1 MKLFVCLLMSLSFG
15 FCKKANSENL
25 KSPDGILSLDFNINE
40 KGEPQYKLDY
50 KGKAV
55 IKNSKLGLELK
66 DDAALM
72 DGFSVCHVD
81 TLTNDDTWKPVLG
94 ENKSI
99 RNYYKEMLITL
110 HQAKTDRCIKIRF
123 RLFNDG
129 LGFRYEFPSQKNL
142 NYFIVK
148 EEHTQFAMSG
158 NHKAFW
164 IPGDYDTQEYNYT
177 ESRLFEIRGLMKDAI
192 TPNASQTPFSPT
204 GVQTAL
210 QMKSDDGLY
219 INIHEA
225 ALKDYS
231 CMNLNLDDRNYIFE
245 SWLTPDAIG
254 NKAYM
259 QTSSVTPW
267 RTVIVSDDA
276 RDILASKI
284 TLNLNDPCAYEDT
297 SWINPIKYVGV
308 WWEMITGKSGWCYRW
323 DFPSVKLGVT
333 DYKKAKSKGMHGANS
348 DNVKRYID
356 FASSN
361 GFSQVLVEGWN
372 EGWED
377 WTTSKDDVF
386 DFVSPYPDF
395 NVKELNSYANE
406 RGVKLMMHH
415 ETSSSVRNYERRM
428 DKAYQFMTDNGY
440 TAVKSGYV
448 GNIMPRGEHHF
459 GQWMVNH
466 YHYAVKNAAEYKLCV
481 NAHEAIRTTGLCRT
495 YPNL

>member
-225 ALKDYS
+225 ALKDY
-231 CMNLNLDDRNYIFE
+231 
-245 SWLTPDAIG
+245 
-254 NKAYM
+254 
-259 QTSSVTPW
+259 
-267 RTVIVSDDA
+267 
-276 RDILASKI
+276 
-284 TLNLNDPCAYEDT
+284 
-297 SWINPIKYVGV
+297 
-308 WWEMITGKSGWCYRW
+308 
-323 DFPSVKLGVT
+323 
-333 DYKKAKSKGMHGANS
+333 
-348 DNVKRYID
+348 
-356 FASSN
+356 
-361 GFSQVLVEGWN
+361 
-372 EGWED
+372 
-377 WTTSKDDVF
+377 
-386 DFVSPYPDF
+386 
-395 NVKELNSYANE
+395 
-406 RGVKLMMHH
+406 
-415 ETSSSVRNYERRM
+415 
-428 DKAYQFMTDNGY
+428 
-440 TAVKSGYV
+440 
-448 GNIMPRGEHHF
+448 
-459 GQWMVNH
+459 
-466 YHYAVKNAAEYKLCV
+466 
-481 NAHEAIRTTGLCRT
+481 
-495 YPNL
+495 